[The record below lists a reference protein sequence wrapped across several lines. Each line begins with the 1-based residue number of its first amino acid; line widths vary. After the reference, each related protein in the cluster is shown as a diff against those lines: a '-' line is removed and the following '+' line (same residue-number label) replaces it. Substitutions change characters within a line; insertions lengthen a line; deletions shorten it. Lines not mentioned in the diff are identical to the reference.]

1 MWPIATTSGTP
12 ADFHL
17 LEATIDDFHAA
28 LRSGRTTCR
37 ELVEL
42 YLRRVYLSAI
52 AGHEHPPDETVPLA
66 RHSLNV
72 PGESSSLIFIPN
84 ENTKARAIDYCF
96 LPRRRC
102 QRPLAEASTARNALA
117 VCFDTTLVLLDYLTI
132 RRCRNSRRD
141 LSFET
146 QDYFRPLIRLTP
158 E

>member
-1 MWPIATTSGTP
+1 MPGLTQHRHGGSYR
-12 ADFHL
+12 ADGEGRCHRPRCDRRIRPNDPVT
-17 LEATIDDFHAA
+17 AYAVGHIPQ
-28 LRSGRTTCR
+28 RTTCR

-84 ENTKARAIDYCF
+84 EITKARAIDYCF

-132 RRCRNSRRD
+132 RGRELAAS
-141 LSFET
+141 
-146 QDYFRPLIRLTP
+146 
-158 E
+158 